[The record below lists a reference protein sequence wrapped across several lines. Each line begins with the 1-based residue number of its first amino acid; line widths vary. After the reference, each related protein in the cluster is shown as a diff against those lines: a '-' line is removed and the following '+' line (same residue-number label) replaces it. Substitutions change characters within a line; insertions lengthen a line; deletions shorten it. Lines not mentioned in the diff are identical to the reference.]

1 MLKYTMGLKKLKQKI
16 VFEVKMGKSY
26 KLLIIDDDAE
36 ILSSMYN
43 YFRKKNYDIVSASN
57 GLDALKILQDDQES
71 FDLIITDLVMPNVGG
86 VAIIAI
92 VKQKHPGTPIIAM
105 TGWGSDPEI
114 LASEAQADMVL
125 GKPFKLAELEIII
138 KQLISKN
145 NQT

>member
-1 MLKYTMGLKKLKQKI
+1 
-16 VFEVKMGKSY
+16 MGKQY

-43 YFRKKNYDIVSASN
+43 FFRKKKYDIVSASN
-57 GLDALKILQDDQES
+57 GLDALKIFENDQEV

-86 VAIIAI
+86 VAIITIA
-92 VKQKHPGTPIIAM
+92 KQKHPETPVIAM
-105 TGWGSDPEI
+105 TGWGEDPEI
-114 LASEAQADMVL
+114 LASEARADVVL
-125 GKPFKLAELEIII
+125 GKPFKLAELETII

>member
-1 MLKYTMGLKKLKQKI
+1 
-16 VFEVKMGKSY
+16 MGKKY
-26 KLLIIDDDAE
+26 KLLIIDDDAA

-57 GLDALKILQDDQES
+57 GLDALKILQNDQEA

-92 VKQKHPGTPIIAM
+92 VKQKYPSTPVIAM

-138 KQLISKN
+138 KQLIFKN

>member
-1 MLKYTMGLKKLKQKI
+1 MKNSSKKI
-16 VFEVKMGKSY
+16 VFEGKMGKKY

-36 ILSSMYN
+36 ILSSMFN

-57 GLDALKILQDDQES
+57 GLDALKLLENDQET

-86 VAIIAI
+86 VAIISI

-138 KQLISKN
+138 KQLIAKN

>member
-1 MLKYTMGLKKLKQKI
+1 
-16 VFEVKMGKSY
+16 MGKPY

-57 GLDALKILQDDQES
+57 GLDALKILQNDQES

-86 VAIIAI
+86 VAIITI
-92 VKQKHPGTPIIAM
+92 VKQKHPDTPIIAM
-105 TGWGSDPEI
+105 TGWGSDPEL
-114 LASEAQADMVL
+114 LASEAHADMVL
-125 GKPFKLAELEIII
+125 GKPFKLAELEILI

-145 NQT
+145 NQA